1 MSRIYRYFKQILF
14 YLFLCAYILLL
25 AKILLFKQVSP
36 FELFNSA
43 RMISRTV
50 SLTPFKTI
58 LNYFSDANVNIWIA
72 LMNVVGNIIIFIPM
86 GLYLQIFNKNKK
98 IINSAALIFAVS
110 LCVEVIQYI
119 LEIGR
124 TDIDD
129 IILNTLGGFVGILIY
144 RFIYLLLK
152 DEDKTK
158 TAVTFLFCTVCIC
171 FGAWY
176 IFCVSILG
184 LRIRIF

>member
-1 MSRIYRYFKQILF
+1 MSRIYRYFNQILF
-14 YLFLCAYILLL
+14 YLFLCIYILLL

-36 FELFNSA
+36 FELFNSD

-58 LNYFSDANVNIWIA
+58 FEYFSDANINIWIA
-72 LMNVVGNIIIFIPM
+72 LMNVVGNIVIFIPM
-86 GLYLQIFNKNKK
+86 GLYLQIFKKNKN
-98 IINSAALIFAVS
+98 ILNSVVLVFAVS

-119 LEIGR
+119 LGIGSAD
-124 TDIDD
+124 TDD
-129 IILNTLGGFVGILIY
+129 IILNTFGGFLGVLIY
-144 RFIYLLLK
+144 RIIYLLLK

-158 TAVTFLFCTVCIC
+158 TAVTFLFCIICVC

-176 IFCVSILG
+176 IVCVNVLG